1 MAAADPPRDWQ
12 DLIHQRVTQQDPTAF
27 AELCEIAL
35 PHLIA
40 FLEGLFADQS
50 AHLRETVA
58 IDLLLGYQSKPE
70 QYDSRQLSLFAYLKM
85 AARYD
90 MLNQIDKQQRHAR
103 RLLSLADPAVE
114 LLLRDRNTLQE
125 SDELDEWLRQRTDRS
140 FGEIVLALRA
150 ELEAVEEQVLMLM
163 LDGVRDT
170 ATYAGV
176 LGITHLDEVSQRREV
191 KRTKDRILKR
201 LQRLG
206 RRIGRA

>member
-1 MAAADPPRDWQ
+1 M
-12 DLIHQRVTQQDPTAF
+12 QQDPTAF
-27 AELCEIAL
+27 AELCETAL

-58 IDLLLGYQSKPE
+58 IDLLLGYQSRPE
-70 QYDSRQLSLFAYLKM
+70 QYDSRQLSLFAYLRM

-90 MLNQIDKQQRHAR
+90 MLNQIDKHRRYAG

-114 LLLRDRNTLQE
+114 LLLHDRNTLQE
-125 SDELDEWLRQRTDRS
+125 GEELDEWLRQRTDRS

-163 LDGVRDT
+163 LEGVRDT
-170 ATYAGV
+170 ATYAAV